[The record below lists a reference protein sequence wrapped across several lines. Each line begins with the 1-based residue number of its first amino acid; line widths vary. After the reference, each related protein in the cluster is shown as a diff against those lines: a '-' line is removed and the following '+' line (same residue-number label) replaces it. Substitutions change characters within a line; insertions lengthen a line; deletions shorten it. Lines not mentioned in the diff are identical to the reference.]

1 MNCLLK
7 SDFRKLFKGKSF
19 WVCSI
24 IILVLAIGLT
34 FLYHAVYNLMIENM
48 GYLGMEDILAI
59 GGTEMTTSLFATNA
73 WSNAQRFFGDSDIVT
88 LLSVAMVL
96 FITAEYAAGTYKNSI
111 SRGFSRTKI
120 YLSKFIVSLFI
131 MFVLSFLYLVPS
143 SITAGIL
150 YGNWGNASVQ
160 TVVTVIL
167 VNLLELIAFTAFL
180 TMLSFMIKSTGG
192 AIALTLVL
200 INIVPTILEVFNIIF
215 ENSNLS
221 QYWPPS
227 LLVQTSTFIDNGKIW
242 IPIVVSLV
250 YLAVSLF
257 LGLFTFNKKDIK

>member
-1 MNCLLK
+1 MSRLLK

-24 IILVLAIGLT
+24 IILLLGIGLT
-34 FLYHAVYNLMIENM
+34 FLFHAAYDLLISNM
-48 GYLGMEDILAI
+48 GMGEILAMSGASVNI
-59 GGTEMTTSLFATNA
+59 PFLSANA
-73 WSNAQRFFGDSDIVT
+73 WSVVQTFFGDSDIVT
-88 LLSVAMVL
+88 LLSIAMVL
-96 FITAEYAAGTYKNSI
+96 FITSEYTAGTYKNSI
-111 SRGFSRTKI
+111 SRGFSRTAV

-131 MFVLSFLYLVPS
+131 MFVLSLLYLVPAGV
-143 SITAGIL
+143 TAGIL
-150 YGNWGNASVQ
+150 YGDWGSASVQ

-167 VNLLELIAFTAFL
+167 INLLELIAFTAFL

-200 INIVPTILEVFNIIF
+200 ISIVPTILEIFNILF

-227 LLVQTSTFIDNGKIW
+227 LLTQTSTFMDNGKIW

-250 YLAVSLF
+250 YLAASLF